1 VAANSNSKRRFRVV
15 INHNLSVAMMAVVV
29 FGVSCLATTTIYAI
43 VMILAKGERARGFKA
58 VSSGMLPPMGI
69 FFALFVAFTA
79 SQVWND
85 NDRAAAAVN
94 REASAL
100 RAVLLL
106 AANTPGELQ
115 ARLRDLKR
123 P

>member
-1 VAANSNSKRRFRVV
+1 
-15 INHNLSVAMMAVVV
+15 MMAVVV

-58 VSSGMLPPMGI
+58 VSSGMLPPVGI